1 MHDSTPKHPLSTTI
15 TGVEFDRYRYHSA
28 SGDMWPLTWASDGNL
43 YGGAGDNRESP
54 MNFWRIRGL
63 PDPEH
68 GSHVNDWF
76 VDLIDNLPL
85 DPAEYCTNPLVDRL
99 MGIKPAG
106 LIDLD
111 GTLHFAV
118 ETQNYGTD
126 PSFNRQTNIEGWIIT
141 STDFGASWNRQATD
155 QRNFFSGRV
164 TSCHFLQYG
173 QGGATPDG
181 WLYAYFPGASDDG
194 NSYWCNG
201 DYVLL
206 GRVDPG
212 KVLDRGAWEFY
223 TGLDADGLP
232 RWDRNDGLARPVFEY
247 PRMTGENH
255 VSYNAG
261 IGRYIMGNYSFVDD
275 DMNPRPAHQGPY
287 PTTAKHTQLTLFES
301 ADPWGPWSLFH
312 RDDNWGTYGDYQ
324 PSFPVKWMFDGG
336 RTMYLVCS
344 GGFDDYN
351 FTVQRL
357 DLSGPALGRPDSDN
371 GLNNEEKTA

>member
-1 MHDSTPKHPLSTTI
+1 MNDAVPNYPTSTAI
-15 TGVEFDRYRYHSA
+15 TGVKLERNRYHSA
-28 SGDMWPLTWASDGNL
+28 SGDMWPITWASDGNL

-54 MNFWRIRGL
+54 MNFWRVRGV
-63 PDPEH
+63 PDLGK

-85 DPAEYCTNPLVDRL
+85 DPAIYCTDPRVDRL

-106 LIDLD
+106 LIDID
-111 GTLHFAV
+111 GILHFAV

-126 PSFNRQTNIEGWIIT
+126 PAFNRQTNIEGWIIT
-141 STDFGASWNRQATD
+141 SDDYGKSWNRAATE
-155 QRNFFSGRV
+155 QTSFFSGRV

-173 QGGATPDG
+173 QGAATPDG
-181 WLYAYFPGASDDG
+181 WIYAYFPGASDDG

-206 GRVDPG
+206 GRVQPQN
-212 KVLDRGAWEFY
+212 VLDRSAWRFASGFDAAGDPIW
-223 TGLDADGLP
+223 TTDDAD
-232 RWDRNDGLARPVFEY
+232 AVSVFEY

-255 VSYNAG
+255 VSFNAG

-275 DMNPRPAHQGPY
+275 DMNPRPAHQEPY
-287 PTTAKHTQLTLFES
+287 PATAQHTQLTLFE
-301 ADPWGPWSLFH
+301 APNPWGPWSLFH

-324 PSFPVKWMFDGG
+324 PSFPVNWMFNDGT
-336 RTMYLVCS
+336 TMFMVSS

-357 DLSGPALGRPDSDN
+357 DLTVA
-371 GLNNEEKTA
+371 